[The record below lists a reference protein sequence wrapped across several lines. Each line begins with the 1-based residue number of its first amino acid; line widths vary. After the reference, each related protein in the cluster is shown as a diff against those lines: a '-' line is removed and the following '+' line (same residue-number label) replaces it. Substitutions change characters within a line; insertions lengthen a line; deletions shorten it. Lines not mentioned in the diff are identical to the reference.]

1 MISLRLFL
9 LDRIPPRMVR
19 QSAKQFAF
27 RAIALHALAVAGLCL
42 ASTAVADAPP
52 RPEFAKVAQTVGQY
66 FESQPDQQRG
76 DLISQKQVRAALAQ
90 VDAAGWKVP
99 DQNKLIGRVL
109 ADNSFV
115 VRELF
120 TPEGRKF
127 MRRVAQH
134 AGTYSRLDQL
144 STLQNGQST
153 IRHLI
158 ETKQGD
164 DFITYLATTS
174 GGRNLGTMM
183 AGTQGGVDLNKPTG
197 RIYTSDELLI
207 ALKQIYDANP

>member
-1 MISLRLFL
+1 
-9 LDRIPPRMVR
+9 MVR
-19 QSAKQFAF
+19 QFAF
-27 RAIALHALAVAGLCL
+27 HALAAAGICL
-42 ASTAVADAPP
+42 AATAVADVPP
-52 RPEFAKVAQTVGQY
+52 RPEFAKVAQAVGQY
-66 FESQPDQQRG
+66 FESQPDQQRS
-76 DLISQKQVRAALAQ
+76 DLICQRQVRAALAQ

-99 DQNKLIGRVL
+99 DQDKLLGRVL
-109 ADNSFV
+109 ADNSFI
-115 VRELF
+115 VRELS

-127 MRRVAQH
+127 MRRLAQR

-174 GGRNLGTMM
+174 GGKNLGKMM

-197 RIYTSDELLI
+197 RIYTSDELLV